1 MKKLLICYM
10 PAILAVLCMTSCQK
24 DKLPEDGCFRAR
36 VENLHTKDA
45 KVTFDMTNGFVWQSG
60 DQIKVC
66 RQQSTNSDRVYI
78 GTYTIRPT
86 SVNNQSAQA
95 QFDYNNV
102 SGENDVTTSGDN
114 DYYAYYPAS
123 IRGTTNTLNSN
134 SKIIIPTIQTASED
148 GKMQGFPMYAKS
160 STTDLDFKCLCG
172 ILRLRL
178 SSTTRCQISRITVT
192 TDDNHP
198 IAGTFTMQT
207 NTENPPYIVTGTIVS
222 NTGKNTVTLTCPTPQ
237 TIDNTAKDFC
247 IFLPTG
253 DYPKMEIRIWTS
265 DDHLCKKVFNGTNGS
280 KDTPSTINISRSCYT
295 SVTLSELNFNTVG
308 RGQFTINSNGD
319 KVMFSPGN
327 LQYDN
332 NSNNYLFA
340 DNDYEYRG
348 TANLSSNVGT
358 PNNYNGVIDL
368 FEWNTCNAEINIAG
382 SNWRTLNRAE
392 WTYMLGTG
400 AATASKRSASTIGNV
415 DNARYA
421 KAIVNTIHGF
431 IIFPDE
437 YEHPNDVAL
446 PLGINSTG
454 TEGWTGNYYISED
467 WDKMRRVGAVFLPAA
482 GFILSNSYGSGG
494 SNGFYWSNQTP
505 TPSNNNAYC
514 LSFGSNTCSTYDV
527 QSQGRKHSIRLVR
540 PY

>member
-24 DKLPEDGCFRAR
+24 EKMSGDGCFRAR
-36 VENLHTKDA
+36 VENIHTKDA
-45 KVTFDMTNGFVWQSG
+45 KVSFDMTNGFVWQSG

-66 RQQSTNSDRVYI
+66 RQQSTNSDRVYM

-86 SVNNQSAQA
+86 SVNNQSTRA

-102 SGENDVTTSGDN
+102 SSEYDVTANGIN

-123 IRGTTNTLNSN
+123 IRGTKNTLNSN

-148 GKMQGFPMYAKS
+148 GKMQGFPMYAES

-253 DYPKMEIRIWTS
+253 DYPIMEIRIWTS

-382 SNWRTLNRAE
+382 SNWRTLSSAE
-392 WTYMLGTG
+392 WHYLVNTRNTSAIGI
-400 AATASKRSASTIGNV
+400 AT
-415 DNARYA
+415 DARYA
-421 KAIVNTIHGF
+421 KACVNNVYGL

-437 YEHPNDVAL
+437 YEHPSDVTT
-446 PLGINSTG
+446 PTWINNSSSNQ
-454 TEGWTGNYYISED
+454 GWAYNYYSIEY
-467 WDKMRRVGAVFLPAA
+467 WNKMKAAGAVFLPAA
-482 GFILSNSYGSGG
+482 GFLSYSSYSSGNAYGYYWSSSESG
-494 SNGFYWSNQTP
+494 SND
-505 TPSNNNAYC
+505 AYC
-514 LSFGSNTCSTYDV
+514 LYFGGNNFGALHIEPQTNG
-527 QSQGRKHSIRLVR
+527 QSIRLVR

>member
-36 VENLHTKDA
+36 IENLHTKDA

-392 WTYMLGTG
+392 WRYLVNTRNTSAIGI
-400 AATASKRSASTIGNV
+400 AT
-415 DNARYA
+415 DARYA
-421 KAIVNTIHGF
+421 KACVNNVYGL

-437 YEHPNDVAL
+437 YEHPSDVTPTSWVNNAS
-446 PLGINSTG
+446 NQS
-454 TEGWTGNYYISED
+454 WNYNNYTIEH
-467 WDKMRRVGAVFLPAA
+467 WNKMRAAGAVFLPAA
-482 GFILSNSYGSGG
+482 GFLSSSSYSSGNAYGYYWSSSESG
-494 SNGFYWSNQTP
+494 SND
-505 TPSNNNAYC
+505 AYC
-514 LSFGSNTCSTYDV
+514 LYFGGNDFGASHIEPRTN
-527 QSQGRKHSIRLVR
+527 GLSIRLVR